1 MNSLYARSVFFV
13 DDAGRA
19 LHYYVDQLGFTMD
32 WNHEEEGRT
41 EVCQVSLFGFELI
54 LNQTHDRTRT
64 RAGQGRLFIGL
75 DDDQVAP
82 LREHILAK
90 GIKTER
96 LEWGRPTLVMKDM
109 DANELFFWLP
119 HDDWA
124 ALGMAA
130 LDLPKP
136 PKPRPPEP
144 REPAP
149 LPRPPKPPQ
158 PPEPWG

>member
-13 DDAGRA
+13 DDAQRA
-19 LHYYVDQLGFTMD
+19 LRFCVEQLGFAMD

-41 EVCQVSLFGFELI
+41 EECQVSRGI
-54 LNQTHDRTRT
+54 QT
-64 RAGQGRLFIGL
+64 
-75 DDDQVAP
+75 
-82 LREHILAK
+82 K
-90 GIKTER
+90 R

-109 DANELFFWLP
+109 DANELFFWMP

-124 ALGMAA
+124 ALGMSV